1 MFDKVVYTYKE
12 EGEGSPMYKHA
23 IIPRR
28 EWWEKKI
35 FGPWSRLLY
44 DKNTTGPTSRF
55 FPEAQVSRMDFK
67 PVQPGSSDDPFDSK
81 NGLISQVRW
90 RQRLPLVIKM
100 IITDHHDNYCQ
111 SSKRSLSIIKM
122 IIINHQKDPH
132 RSSKRSSP
140 GERLPHW
147 SLLPDQLRL
156 GQLLDIHHWGSM
168 FMLSSR
174 LWPIL
179 TTRKPGAWVTM

>member
-1 MFDKVVYTYKE
+1 MPSYQE
-12 EGEGSPMYKHA
+12 ENGGRKKSLDHDQDCSM
-23 IIPRR
+23 II
-28 EWWEKKI
+28 
-35 FGPWSRLLY
+35 S
-44 DKNTTGPTSRF
+44 TSTSRF

-156 GQLLDIHHWGSM
+156 GQLLDIHHWGSV
-168 FMLSSR
+168 FMLS
-174 LWPIL
+174 WPL
-179 TTRKPGAWVTM
+179 SDPYWQPGNRGHG